1 MCFVA
6 IALRSHPTFPFVVAA
21 NRDELHDRA
30 ADPLH
35 LWPTPVP
42 FAAGTDRTAGG
53 TWLGLSTHGHFAALT
68 NCKGGTR
75 SSKPGLR
82 SRGALVKDYLL
93 QDSALLESLDNGA
106 IVNDPDFGGFN
117 LLVGTTQRLQL
128 LSNIGPSV
136 GPFESGIRVISN
148 HALTLSWPKTLVGKR
163 RFTDILDTQAGSEE
177 LTRCLF
183 DFLQE
188 KNPVTKDPDLKTSGD
203 LASQIQRTIFVTGE
217 IYGTRASTVI
227 LLDTHGR
234 ASITEKT
241 FAPGGVLVSTQ
252 TVQFKIEKGI

>member
-1 MCFVA
+1 MCFIA
-6 IALRSHPTFPFVVAA
+6 IALRSHPKFPFVVAA
-21 NRDELHDRA
+21 NRDELHNRA

-35 LWPTPVP
+35 LWPTAVP

-68 NCKGGTR
+68 NCRGDGR

-82 SRGALVKDYLL
+82 SRGTLVKDYLL
-93 QDSALLESLDNGA
+93 QDSGLLASLEDGAL
-106 IVNDPDFGGFN
+106 VKDPDFGGFN
-117 LLVGTTQRLQL
+117 LVVGTAQRLQL
-128 LSNIGPSV
+128 LSNIGPNV

-148 HALTLSWPKTLVGKR
+148 HPLSLSWPKTLVGKR
-163 RFTDILDTQAGSEE
+163 RFTDILDMQAGSEK

-188 KNPVTKDPDLKTSGD
+188 KNPVTNNPDLESRDD

-217 IYGTRASTVI
+217 TYGTRASTVI

-252 TVQFKIEKGI
+252 TVRFKLEKGN